1 MSDIERK
8 PRKRAPKQPER
19 TVVSEPMAA
28 FSPDWDLASAAER
41 IRAGLPGASLRTL
54 QEWLGLSAAAL
65 GEVLSIPP
73 RTMARRAGA
82 ARLPR
87 DESERVYRLGRL
99 AAIAADVLGDPQR
112 ASHWFREPNF
122 ALGDRTPLDMASTEP
137 GAQLVERTLRH
148 IEHGIPV

>member
-1 MSDIERK
+1 MPPANEKSAAR
-8 PRKRAPKQPER
+8 RAPAKKRGPA
-19 TVVSEPMAA
+19 VVYSL
-28 FSPDWDLASAAER
+28 DLATAEAQVR
-41 IRAGLPGASLRTL
+41 EGLPAASLLEL
-54 QEWLGLSAAAL
+54 QQRLDLSSARLGD
-65 GEVLSIPP
+65 VLSIAP
-73 RTMARRAGA
+73 RTLARRAGA

-99 AAIAADVLGDPQR
+99 AAIAADVLGGLEAARQ
-112 ASHWFREPNF
+112 WFKVPNY